1 MAGNDRKDRAKIG
14 TNDYLSGYLMRQVNF
29 AIIFIFCLA
38 FALFSIE
45 NTELGTIHLI
55 PGMEVQAPISVEL
68 LIALGLG
75 GVLAWLFSV
84 WTHLERLLW
93 SSPKVRQKNARIEEL
108 ECKIQEYQ
116 AEINSLK
123 PLLPFSNNSSQ
134 EAQNA

>member
-1 MAGNDRKDRAKIG
+1 MAGSDRKDQAKIG
-14 TNDYLSGYLMRQVNF
+14 TIDYLTGYPMRQVNF
-29 AIIFIFCLA
+29 AIIFIFCLS

-84 WTHLERLLW
+84 WTPAPKIIMVKSKG
-93 SSPKVRQKNARIEEL
+93 SSKKCP
-108 ECKIQEYQ
+108 Y
-116 AEINSLK
+116 
-123 PLLPFSNNSSQ
+123 
-134 EAQNA
+134 